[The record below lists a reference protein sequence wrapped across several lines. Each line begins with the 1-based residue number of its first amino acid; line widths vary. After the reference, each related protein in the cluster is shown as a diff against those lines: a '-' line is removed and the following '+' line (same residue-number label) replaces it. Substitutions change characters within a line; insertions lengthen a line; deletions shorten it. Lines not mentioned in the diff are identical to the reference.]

1 MTLALWGERKQRR
14 TMATTDSKSESAI
27 EASLEPDQRQAFRE
41 LIDDYTAG
49 LHSQSWRGGINP
61 SVAAAL
67 VRRGCGGRQIRTLG
81 IYANKETRRALATM
95 NLTEPKKHSE

>member
-1 MTLALWGERKQRR
+1 
-14 TMATTDSKSESAI
+14 MATTDSKSESAI

-41 LIDDYTAG
+41 LIDDYNAAAG

-67 VRRGCGGRQIRTLG
+67 VRRGW
-81 IYANKETRRALATM
+81 RRPP
-95 NLTEPKKHSE
+95 N

>member
-41 LIDDYTAG
+41 LIDDYNAAAG

-61 SVAAAL
+61 SVAVAL
-67 VRRGCGGRQIRTLG
+67 VRRGW
-81 IYANKETRRALATM
+81 RRPP
-95 NLTEPKKHSE
+95 N

>member
-41 LIDDYTAG
+41 LIDDYNAAAG

-67 VRRGCGGRQIRTLG
+67 VRRDW
-81 IYANKETRRALATM
+81 RRPP
-95 NLTEPKKHSE
+95 N